1 MLREK
6 GYLQKLVNR
15 FLVCDMQAIEGG
27 TSQGGMV
34 GGSGNIGVA
43 PAPGHVVQF
52 GMKTADN
59 LNPQAPDCYFYYYS
73 NCAKVRE
80 SLWRLTFLFQF
91 HLYPGLLLH
100 TELIVSLFIRCTM
113 RCEI

>member
-1 MLREK
+1 
-6 GYLQKLVNR
+6 
-15 FLVCDMQAIEGG
+15 MQAIEGG

-43 PAPGHVVQF
+43 PAPGRVVQF

-80 SLWRLTFLFQF
+80 RELVETHLSLSVSLV
-91 HLYPGLLLH
+91 PGLLLH
-100 TELIVSLFIRCTM
+100 IELTVSLFIRCTM

>member
-1 MLREK
+1 
-6 GYLQKLVNR
+6 
-15 FLVCDMQAIEGG
+15 MQAIEGG

-34 GGSGNIGVA
+34 GGSGNIGMA
-43 PAPGHVVQF
+43 PAPGRVVQF

-80 SLWRLTFLFQF
+80 RRACGDSPFSFSLTCAPAF
-91 HLYPGLLLH
+91 
-100 TELIVSLFIRCTM
+100 SFILS
-113 RCEI
+113 